1 MYNDTFL
8 KFIFALQIYTKMLK
22 TVLFTLIIVAISV
35 AFLAVKLLVKKH
47 GRFPNTH
54 VGHSPAMRK
63 RGITCVQTM
72 DAMER
77 TENPHR
83 ISERTSSRK

>member
-1 MYNDTFL
+1 MW
-8 KFIFALQIYTKMLK
+8 K
-22 TVLFTLIIVAISV
+22 TLLFTLIIVAASMV
-35 AFLAVKLLVKKH
+35 FLAIKILLKKN

-54 VGHSPAMRK
+54 VGHSAAMRK

-77 TENPHR
+77 KPNPHR
-83 ISERTSSRK
+83 VSERSTAKK

>member
-1 MYNDTFL
+1 
-8 KFIFALQIYTKMLK
+8 MLK
-22 TVLFTLIIVAISV
+22 TLLVTLLIVAVSV
-35 AFLAVKLLVKKH
+35 CLLSIKIWMKKN

-54 VGHSPAMRK
+54 VGHSAAMRK

-77 TENPHR
+77 ADNPHR
-83 ISERTSSRK
+83 ISEHRKKKTNQNQTTI